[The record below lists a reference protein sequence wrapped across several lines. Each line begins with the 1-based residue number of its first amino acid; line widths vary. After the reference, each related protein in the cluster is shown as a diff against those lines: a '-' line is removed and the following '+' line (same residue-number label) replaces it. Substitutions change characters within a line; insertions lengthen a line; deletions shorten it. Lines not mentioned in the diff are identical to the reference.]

1 MPEKLNTVEE
11 IRAFIGDVVKEIVG
25 VTVDELKK
33 ENQESIKAV
42 RAELAA
48 EKMKAHVEKKG
59 LKAARFLRTYA
70 AANGNQAK
78 AVEIAHKMNDIG
90 TLKAMEA
97 TDATAGGVWVP
108 EELSAEVI
116 ELLRP
121 ASVIRSMGPRTIQM
135 PTGSMSMTKITGGAT
150 AGYIGES
157 QDIPKTEQSTGKISL
172 NWKKLA
178 CVLPISNDLLKF
190 ESFAGEEMIRDDA
203 VAGLA
208 QRADL
213 AFLSD
218 PGTEHT
224 PKGIYHL
231 TPTANKLTANATVNL
246 ANVTYDVA
254 RMMLQMQN
262 ANANMVKCGWMWAP
276 TTEMF
281 LRFLR
286 DANGNFVW
294 KDEMDMGTFNG
305 YPFGKTTKIPY
316 NLGTGVNESLVYFVD
331 FADILIGEAST
342 LEVEA
347 SREATYMDGGTAKS
361 AFSLDQTVL
370 RLIEHHD
377 IACRHEESL
386 VIMEDT
392 LWNPTAP

>member
-1 MPEKLNTVEE
+1 MPDKLTTVEE
-11 IRAFIGDVVKEIVG
+11 IRGFIGDVVKEVVG
-25 VTVDELKK
+25 ETVDEMRK
-33 ENQESIKAV
+33 ENQEAV
-42 RAELAA
+42 AKLRAEMAA
-48 EKMKAHVEKKG
+48 EKVAADAQEKG
-59 LKAARFLRTYA
+59 IKAARFLRAFA
-70 AANGNQAK
+70 AGKGNRDK
-78 AVEIAHKMNDIG
+78 AVEFARGLNDMV
-90 TLKAMEA
+90 TVKAMEA

-108 EELSAEVI
+108 EELSSEVI

-121 ASVIRSMGPRTIQM
+121 ASAVRRMGPRSIQM
-135 PTGSMSMTKITGGAT
+135 PTGSMSITKLTGGAT

-157 QDIPKTEQSTGKISL
+157 QVISKTEQSTGKISL

-190 ESFAGEEMIRDDA
+190 ETFSGEEMIRDDA

-224 PKGIYHL
+224 PKGLYYL

-254 RMMLQMQN
+254 TMILTMRN
-262 ANANMVKCGWMWAP
+262 ANARMLKCGFMWAP
-276 TTEMF
+276 TTEMYLMF
-281 LRFLR
+281 AR
-286 DANGNFVW
+286 DSNGNYVW
-294 KDEMDMGTFNG
+294 KDEMVAGTFCG
-305 YPFGKTTKIPY
+305 FPFTATTQIPWT
-316 NLGTGVNESLVYFVD
+316 LGGGTESLVYFVD
-331 FADILIGEAST
+331 FADVLIGEAST

-347 SREATYMDGGTAKS
+347 SDSASYWDGSAWVS
-361 AFSLDQTVL
+361 AFANDQTVL

-377 IACRHEESL
+377 INCRHEESL
-386 VIMEDT
+386 VIMEGT
-392 LWNPTAP
+392 KWNP